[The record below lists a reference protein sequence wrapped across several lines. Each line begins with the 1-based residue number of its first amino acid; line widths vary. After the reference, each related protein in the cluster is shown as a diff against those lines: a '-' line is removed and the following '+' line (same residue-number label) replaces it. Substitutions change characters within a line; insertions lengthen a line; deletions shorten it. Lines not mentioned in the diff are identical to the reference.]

1 MIKCSPFEAEKDENQ
16 AFVRQN
22 LHNYYDKF
30 KHRKPNLNI
39 GDTVR
44 ISIEKGKF
52 AKGYDPRFAE
62 EVYKILNINTNLPFP
77 VYVLTNFKGDEEL
90 EGNFYEFELVKV
102 NQEFFKIKKFE
113 RT

>member
-1 MIKCSPFEAEKDENQ
+1 M
-16 AFVRQN
+16 
-22 LHNYYDKF
+22 
-30 KHRKPNLNI
+30 
-39 GDTVR
+39 
-44 ISIEKGKF
+44 
-52 AKGYDPRFAE
+52 
-62 EVYKILNINTNLPFP
+62 YKILNINTNLPFP